1 MEKTTKRK
9 TLQGTVVSS
18 KMDKTVVVQVERR
31 YMHPK
36 FKKVVKS
43 NRKYSAHDENN
54 ECKPGDVISIR
65 ETRPLSKTKRWRMLE
80 VLEKAVE
87 EGGGS

>member
-1 MEKTTKRK
+1 
-9 TLQGTVVSS
+9 
-18 KMDKTVVVQVERR
+18 MDKTVVVQVERR